1 VTDTLITEHALD
13 ADPDGDARRTLPHWA
28 SSPKVVTGLILLG
41 IFVLLAI
48 IGPLVSP
55 YNPSATSGV
64 TSAPPSA
71 AHLLGTTN
79 TGEDIFSQV
88 LTGARQSMEVGI
100 VAAIIGEALAVLIG
114 ITAGYLEGIAG
125 ELLAMFINIF
135 LVIPV
140 LPLEIVLAGYL
151 SGDGW
156 FPIALIIA
164 ATSWPWGARILR
176 AQTRSIRQRD
186 YVEAARIAGDPGWRI
201 VGFEILPNL
210 TALIITGMLFQV
222 LLAIVVQSSLAFVG
236 IGNLA
241 TWSWGTIL
249 YWSANASAFLT
260 GAWWWYVPPGL
271 CLALVGMGLAMVNLG
286 LDEVINPRLRAGRQK
301 PPRGG
306 RGWRR
311 NRVATALGLTAVKG
325 TAR

>member
-1 VTDTLITEHALD
+1 MTDTLLTEQALD
-13 ADPDGDARRTLPHWA
+13 ADPDSDARRRLPQWIR
-28 SSPKVVTGLILLG
+28 SPKIVAGSILLG

-48 IGPLVSP
+48 IGPLISP
-55 YNPSATSGV
+55 YNPSATSSV
-64 TSAPPSA
+64 TLAHPSA

-79 TGEDIFSQV
+79 TGQDILSQM
-88 LTGARQSMEVGI
+88 LTGARQSMEVGV
-100 VAAIIGEALAVLIG
+100 VAAAIGEALALLIG
-114 ITAGYLEGIAG
+114 ITAGYFEGIAG
-125 ELLAMFINIF
+125 EILAMVINIF

-176 AQTRSIRQRD
+176 AQTRSLRQRD

-249 YWSANASAFLT
+249 YWCDNASAFLT

-286 LDEVINPRLRAGRQK
+286 LDEVINPRLRAGRQR
-301 PPRGG
+301 PPR
-306 RGWRR
+306 RR
-311 NRVATALGLTAVKG
+311 RRRVATALGLGAVKG
-325 TAR
+325 AAR